1 MWFLEGN
8 NFVIYSP
15 SLVQTCILL
24 LFINNKVYIFKE
36 LLQRYCYIMTN
47 SDKDLSIFKKAP
59 KNLNI
64 ISMNLAI
71 FLNSRCNRMILMK
84 H

>member
-1 MWFLEGN
+1 MCFLDGN

-15 SLVQTCILL
+15 SLFQTCILL
-24 LFINNKVYIFKE
+24 LFINNKVNIFQE
-36 LLQRYCYIMTN
+36 LLHSFCYMTN

-71 FLNSRCNRMILMK
+71 FLNSRCNRLKLMK
-84 H
+84 D